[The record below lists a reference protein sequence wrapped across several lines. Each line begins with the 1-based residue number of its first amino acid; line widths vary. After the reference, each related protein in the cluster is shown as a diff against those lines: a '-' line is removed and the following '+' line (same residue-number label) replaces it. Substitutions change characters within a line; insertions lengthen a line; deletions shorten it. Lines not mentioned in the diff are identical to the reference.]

1 MKEYIDKSAVVAEI
15 ESKIKYAQHLGD
27 NAINSSMQQF
37 YDGMKQG
44 CVDILSFIDT
54 LQEEPVSEELEEVA
68 LLYYPIMS
76 RISEP
81 HGVIPADTQSH
92 YLGDANQDKREGFI
106 DGAKWQ
112 KQQMMKNAVE
122 REVKVDAGGYP
133 YIDATELYDYENDKP
148 LAKAGDKVKVLIVKD
163 K

>member
-1 MKEYIDKSAVVAEI
+1 MNKEVAKIRKKIEERRDDYRKSNDFI
-15 ESKIKYAQHLGD
+15 
-27 NAINSSMQQF
+27 SSVKSNLCNQL
-37 YDGMKQG
+37 
-44 CVDILSFIDT
+44 LSFIDS

-112 KQQMMKNAVE
+112 KQQMMQDAIE

-133 YIDATELYDYENDKP
+133 YIEATELYDYENEKP
-148 LAKAGDKVKVLIVKD
+148 LAKEGDKIKIIIIKE
-163 K
+163 

>member
-1 MKEYIDKSAVVAEI
+1 
-15 ESKIKYAQHLGD
+15 
-27 NAINSSMQQF
+27 
-37 YDGMKQG
+37 
-44 CVDILSFIDT
+44 
-54 LQEEPVSEELEEVA
+54 
-68 LLYYPIMS
+68 MS

-112 KQQMMKNAVE
+112 KQQIMQDAIE

-133 YIDATELYDYENDKP
+133 YIEATELYDYENEKS
-148 LAKAGDKVKVLIVKD
+148 LAKEGDKIKIIIIKE
-163 K
+163 

>member
-1 MKEYIDKSAVVAEI
+1 MNKEVAKIRKKIEERRDDYRKSNDFI
-15 ESKIKYAQHLGD
+15 
-27 NAINSSMQQF
+27 SSVKSNLCNQL
-37 YDGMKQG
+37 
-44 CVDILSFIDT
+44 LSFIDS

-68 LLYYPIMS
+68 LLYYPIIP

-112 KQQMMKNAVE
+112 KQQMMQDAIE

-133 YIDATELYDYENDKP
+133 YIDGTELYDYENEKP
-148 LAKAGDKVKVLIVKD
+148 LATEGDKIKIIIIKE
-163 K
+163 

>member
-1 MKEYIDKSAVVAEI
+1 MNKEVEKIRKEI
-15 ESKIKYAQHLGD
+15 ERIKKRILDGWKSPEGFV
-27 NAINSSMQQF
+27 SSSSR
-37 YDGMKQG
+37 GALEALNEL
-44 CVDILSFIDT
+44 LSFIDS

-112 KQQMMKNAVE
+112 KQQMMKNAIE

-133 YIDATELYDYENDKP
+133 YIEATELYDYENEKP
-148 LAKAGDKVKVLIVKD
+148 LAKEGDKIKIIIIKE
-163 K
+163 